1 MRQIKITATI
11 TERTFLIDKYFND
24 VSTIPMIDQHKEVEL
39 ARKIKTGDKNAENE
53 LVRAN
58 LRFVISC
65 AKKYQNR
72 GLSLEELIAEGNVGL
87 IKAAQRF
94 DETRGFKFI
103 SYAVN
108 WIRQAILEAIA
119 KNGQLVRLPQNKIQQ
134 QNHLKDLINK
144 KKLENNGYFSID
156 EVCNE
161 MNLDHK
167 TFDILYVGNKATS
180 LDTKLTPD
188 CETTLLDV
196 LNQDVLNIDDY
207 VTGNSRKK
215 QIELALSCL
224 SELER
229 EIIMLSYGLNDKNL
243 ELTNSEIANKLDFS
257 SERIR
262 QIKEKSLRKL
272 KAFMKRNFG
281 SEICF

>member
-1 MRQIKITATI
+1 MRSLKITATI
-11 TERTFLIDKYFND
+11 TDRTFIIDKYFND
-24 VSTIPMIDQHKEVEL
+24 VSLIPMIDQQKEVEL
-39 ARKIKTGDKNAENE
+39 AQKIRTGDKNAENE
-53 LVRAN
+53 LVKAN

-103 SYAVN
+103 SYAVA
-108 WIRQAILEAIA
+108 WVRQSILEAIA
-119 KNGQLVRLPQNKIQQ
+119 KHGQLVRLPQNKIQQ

-156 EVCNE
+156 EVSKELNI
-161 MNLDHK
+161 DHK
-167 TFDILYVGNKATS
+167 TFDILYVGNKTSS

-196 LNQDVLNIDDY
+196 LNQDVLNIEDY
-207 VTGNSRKK
+207 VAGNYRKK
-215 QIELALSCL
+215 QIELAFSCL
-224 SELER
+224 SEMEK
-229 EIIMLSYGLNDKNL
+229 EVIKLSYGLNDKNL
-243 ELTNSEIANKLDFS
+243 ELTNTEIAHKLEFS

-262 QIKEKSLRKL
+262 QIKDKAIRKL
-272 KAFMKRNFG
+272 RGFMKRNLG
-281 SEICF
+281 SELRF